1 MYLLVPMEPR
11 NKTSTTVSQGSI
23 NYPRKLSEKSSQHFF
38 LRGQRSKVKVSKC
51 DLFPQPDR
59 MKPYNIPYE
68 SSFFM
73 LQGGAIYFMK

>member
-11 NKTSTTVSQGSI
+11 NKTSTTVSQCSI
-23 NYPRKLSEKSSQHFF
+23 NYPHKLSEKSSQHFF
-38 LRGQRSKVKVSKC
+38 ERSKVKVSEC
-51 DLFPQPDR
+51 DLSPQPDR